1 MSASEK
7 EVRSSSINPD
17 LLLKIAIQ
25 STISPVSPKYI
36 YPEEQGINPAWQS
49 IDEVESF
56 LVLHEKRIFVL
67 RTDFILVT
75 GVKNAEQ
82 IHGYEG
88 LKDTF
93 PSSVHPFINWKDRY
107 GHPSLV
113 IGGASDDNRVYC
125 AGFVCQR
132 ESTLEVFLSSG
143 RYNRANRTEDGVE
156 PLTAVQT
163 ELLEAWLSIQ
173 FNKAYGVQQVVFYD
187 TTPEEDDKDSALFF
201 RNIPFPES
209 KISRIY
215 TSERI
220 EAAIQLARIE
230 TKIGVAEQYIRKH
243 IAPVSKKYIYPNE
256 NSINPGYQDIGHV
269 RGPLRPGE
277 KRIWALRSDFILAT
291 GVKNAYEKEYRY
303 TGFVESF
310 SPSLHALIDWND
322 RYGHP
327 SLTLTEGN
335 YDGAAYYAG
344 YICQRDGFL
353 QVYLVSGRF
362 ERTDLNEKQTAILE
376 AFISSQFQ
384 VVFGLQDIIFDY
396 GDSDDPRYH
405 TAFFGGGFK
414 GEGSLE
420 GNPQRCYNRQSIQAV
435 LQTLSSTEESKK
447 LTYTFFSHNTG
458 QPESSN
464 ISYTDA
470 SIPRLD

>member
-25 STISPVSPKYI
+25 AIISPVSPKYT

-49 IDEVESF
+49 IDEIESP
-56 LVLHEKRIFVL
+56 LILHEKRIFVL
-67 RTDFILVT
+67 RSDFILAT

-82 IHGYEG
+82 IHDYEG

-93 PSSVHPFINWKDRY
+93 HPSVYPFIDWDDRY

-113 IGGASDDNRVYC
+113 IGAPDNRVYY
-125 AGFVCQR
+125 AGFICQR
-132 ESTLEVFLSSG
+132 ETAIEVFLSSG
-143 RYNRANRTEDGVE
+143 RYNRSARSEEGIE
-156 PLTAVQT
+156 PLTALQT
-163 ELLEAWLSIQ
+163 EFVEAWLAIQ
-173 FNKAYGVQQVVFYD
+173 FNRAYGIQPVIFYD
-187 TTPEEDDKDSALFF
+187 TTPDEDDADSALFF

-209 KISRIY
+209 KVSRTY

-220 EAAIQLARIE
+220 AAAIQLACVE
-230 TKIGVAEQYIRKH
+230 TNIGIAEQYIQKN
-243 IAPVSKKYIYPNE
+243 ITPVRKKYCYPNE
-256 NSINPGYQDIGHV
+256 TSINPGYQDIAV
-269 RGPLRPGE
+269 ARGPLRHCE
-277 KRIWALRSDFILAT
+277 KRIWALRSDFTLAT
-291 GVKNAYEKEYRY
+291 GVKNAYEKEYGY
-303 TGFVESF
+303 TGFYESF
-310 SPSLHALIDWND
+310 SKSLHALIDWND

-327 SLTLTEGN
+327 SLTLAEGD
-335 YDGAAYYAG
+335 YDGSAYYAG

-376 AFISSQFQ
+376 AFIAAQFLA
-384 VVFGLQDIIFDY
+384 VFGLQDITFDY

-414 GEGSLE
+414 GRGSLE
-420 GNPQRCYNRQSIQAV
+420 GNPQRYYNRQSIRTI
-435 LQTLSSTEESKK
+435 LETLSLTEEAQKVAHS
-447 LTYTFFSHNTG
+447 FFDHHAT
-458 QPESSN
+458 QPESSAS
-464 ISYTDA
+464 SYIKSST
-470 SIPRLD
+470 PGLD